1 MLHTLN
7 LDGWER
13 TAWCVPSAVAMLT
26 GAPVGHMHVRAA
38 FMQNKP
44 LKDVEGVHLEEAVLL
59 LREQG
64 YKATPIDLAAK
75 YPTPPTIEQFF
86 KGRTAFEYCMPIM
99 FATNDHMMTCHMGFA
114 GDNWTKRPVPVAE
127 FPKLRRKVVAAWIVS
142 EK

>member
-13 TAWCVPSAVAMLT
+13 TAWCVPSAIAMLT

-38 FMQNKP
+38 FMQNKS
-44 LKDVEGVHLEEAVLL
+44 LTAVQGVFCEEAVLL

-64 YKATPIDLAAK
+64 YKATPIDLVARYSNA
-75 YPTPPTIEQFF
+75 PTIQRFF
-86 KGRTAFEYCMPIM
+86 KDRTPYEFCMPIM
-99 FATNDHMMTCHMGFA
+99 FATADHMMTCHMGFA
-114 GDNWTKRPVPVAE
+114 GDNWTKKPVPISL
-127 FPKLRRKVVAAWIVS
+127 FPKLRRLVTNAWIVS